1 MKGFSIRIVV
11 SFKRLIFVLNVLPIG
26 DQMNKLIVSAL
37 LLIITGVAC
46 TSGDPI
52 TNELVET
59 LEPTALSPVYAASS
73 TFAEGG
79 TVKGVANS
87 DSLSIDG
94 IQGGIRVSGT
104 GTISVEPDVA
114 VLEIGVEVFAGKV
127 SKARSEASIAMESVT
142 STIKKLGVE
151 DKDIQTTRFSIYP
164 RYDYEETTINGNR
177 IGTQVLTGY
186 TVSNTVK
193 AKIFEVDKVG
203 KIIDDAAGA
212 GGDYVRINGVDFT
225 VDDPNPYKTTI
236 RKMAVEDAVNKAQ
249 EYALLTNVELGP
261 IISLDEMGVGS
272 IQSPYEADYGMRMM
286 AAAPTTSISSGQ
298 LEISLS
304 VNTLFAIK

>member
-1 MKGFSIRIVV
+1 
-11 SFKRLIFVLNVLPIG
+11 
-26 DQMNKLIVSAL
+26 MNKLILSAL
-37 LLIITGVAC
+37 LLIITGLAC
-46 TSGDPI
+46 SNNDPI
-52 TNELVET
+52 TDGHVGT
-59 LEPTALSPVYAASS
+59 TEPTALSPVYASSS
-73 TFAEGG
+73 TFSDGG

-94 IQGGIRVSGT
+94 VQGGIRVSGT

-114 VLEIGVEVFAGKV
+114 VLEIGVEVFAPKV
-127 SKARSEASIAMESVT
+127 SMARSEASKSMDSVI

-151 DKDIQTTRFSIYP
+151 EKDIQTTRFSIYP

-177 IGTQVLTGY
+177 ISTQVLTGY

-193 AKIFEVDKVG
+193 AKIFEVDQVG
-203 KIIDDAAGA
+203 KIIDNAADA

-261 IISLDEMGVGS
+261 IISLDEMGAGS
-272 IQSPYEADYGMRMM
+272 IQSPYEADYGMRMMM

>member
-1 MKGFSIRIVV
+1 
-11 SFKRLIFVLNVLPIG
+11 
-26 DQMNKLIVSAL
+26 MNKLILSAL
-37 LLIITGVAC
+37 LLIITGLAC
-46 TSGDPI
+46 SNNDPI
-52 TNELVET
+52 TDGHVGT
-59 LEPTALSPVYAASS
+59 TEPTALSPVYASSS
-73 TFAEGG
+73 TFADGG

-94 IQGGIRVSGT
+94 VQGGIRVSGT
-104 GTISVEPDVA
+104 GAISVEPDVA
-114 VLEIGVEVFAGKV
+114 VLEIGVEVFAPKV
-127 SKARSEASIAMESVT
+127 SMARSEASKSMDSVI

-151 DKDIQTTRFSIYP
+151 EKDIQTTRFSIYP

-177 IGTQVLTGY
+177 ISTQVLTGY

-193 AKIFEVDKVG
+193 AKIFEVDQVG
-203 KIIDDAAGA
+203 KIIDSAADA

-261 IISLDEMGVGS
+261 IISLDEMGAGS

-286 AAAPTTSISSGQ
+286 MAAAPTTSINSGQ
-298 LEISLS
+298 LDISLT

>member
-1 MKGFSIRIVV
+1 
-11 SFKRLIFVLNVLPIG
+11 
-26 DQMNKLIVSAL
+26 MNKLILSAL
-37 LLIITGVAC
+37 LLIITGLAC
-46 TSGDPI
+46 SNNDPI
-52 TNELVET
+52 TDGHVGT
-59 LEPTALSPVYAASS
+59 TEPTALSPVYASSS
-73 TFAEGG
+73 TFADGE

-94 IQGGIRVSGT
+94 VQGGIRVSGT

-114 VLEIGVEVFAGKV
+114 VLEIGVEVFAPKV
-127 SKARSEASIAMESVT
+127 SMARSEASKSMDSVI

-151 DKDIQTTRFSIYP
+151 EKDIQTTRFSIYP
-164 RYDYEETTINGNR
+164 RYDYEETKINGNR
-177 IGTQVLTGY
+177 ISTQVLTGY

-193 AKIFEVDKVG
+193 AKIFQVDRVG
-203 KIIDDAAGA
+203 EIIDSAADA

-261 IISLDEMGVGS
+261 IISLDEMGAGA
-272 IQSPYEADYGMRMM
+272 IQSPYEADYGRRMMM